1 MKLIIMHRN
10 LIFSLWTNWM
20 NILIWM
26 SEVLFWK
33 MTDREKVFT
42 ERLIHIRR
50 TFWSQKLIS
59 LVIIK

>member
-10 LIFSLWTNWM
+10 LIFLWTNRM

-33 MTDREKVFT
+33 MTDREKVFA
-42 ERLIHIRR
+42 ERLIHMRELFGR
-50 TFWSQKLIS
+50 KN
-59 LVIIK
+59 